1 MGLLSFLSGNDKPAP
16 APVMAAP
23 KAPAQAV
30 PKSAPPPNAIALC
43 REEIIDEK
51 NRLCGYRFA
60 LQGSDSRVVHP
71 ETEFLE
77 GLVNANIPEF
87 ASKRL
92 AVIPLSLDAIVF
104 QRHVPLIAANSVLV
118 FDRAQVS
125 GPASQLA
132 GRLAALREAGCKVG
146 LRNIAML
153 PDEMCLLEMTDVVFL
168 DLNAIPLVQF
178 QALTRE
184 LRTNFPNVAL
194 AAEKVQ
200 TWDEQRMC
208 LAWGCT
214 YCLGTFLTQK
224 DKEDPDGKIDQ
235 GRLTAMEMLNLLK
248 NDAELDELAE
258 VAKHD
263 PGITFQ
269 LLQLAN
275 SPTHGHATT
284 ITSLG
289 QAIIV
294 LGRNALYRWLTV
306 SMFRLGTNRT
316 RDESLLEVAL
326 TRARFMETV
335 CARQLPSAKRDELFI
350 VGLLSLFDVLL
361 GVPMQTV
368 LEKLQLSDEVREV
381 LLRSAGNYGPY
392 LMMALVMERGMMDR
406 AAQIAKSQGLDPD
419 DLGPCSSAA
428 FNWAQESL
436 KN

>member
-16 APVMAAP
+16 APAMAPP
-23 KAPAQAV
+23 KAA
-30 PKSAPPPNAIALC
+30 APPPPAAVALC
-43 REEIIDEK
+43 REEIIDDK

-60 LQGSDSRVVHP
+60 LHGADTRVVQP
-71 ETEFLE
+71 ETEFIE
-77 GLVNANIPEF
+77 SLVKANIPEF
-87 ASKRL
+87 AAKRL
-92 AVIPLSLDAIVF
+92 AVIPISLDAVLF
-104 QRHVPLIAANSVLV
+104 QRHVPLVAPNTVLV
-118 FDRAQVS
+118 FDREQCS

-132 GRLAALREAGCKVG
+132 GRLAAIKEAGCKVG
-146 LRNIAML
+146 LRHITMV
-153 PDEMCLLEMTDVVFL
+153 PDEMGLIETADVIFL
-168 DLNAIPLVQF
+168 DLNAVPLAQF

-184 LRTNFPNVAL
+184 LRTSFPKVAL
-194 AAEKVQ
+194 AAENVQ

-208 LAWGCT
+208 LAWGCC
-214 YCLGTFLTQK
+214 YCLGAFLTCK

-248 NDAELDELAE
+248 NDAELEELAE

-326 TRARFMETV
+326 TRARFLETV
-335 CARQLPSAKRDELFI
+335 CARQLPSARRDELFI

-361 GVPMQTV
+361 GVPMPAI
-368 LEKLQLSDEVREV
+368 LEKMQLSEEVQEV
-381 LLRSAGNYGPY
+381 LLRSAGPYGPY
-392 LMMALVMERGMMDR
+392 LMMALTLERGLVDR
-406 AAQIAKSQGLDPD
+406 AAQIAKTLGLDPD

-428 FNWAQESL
+428 FEWAQESL